1 MQEQYP
7 VEEIAL
13 ADIFLDRDTQIR
25 ASVDE
30 ETIRRY
36 FEIMVDEEARD
47 KFPPVLFFR
56 DKYGKLWLADGH
68 HRIMAAIRRGFASI
82 LATVRPGSK
91 EDAIWAAVKAN
102 AQNGLPLGRADVRR
116 AVIMVLK
123 AFPKKS
129 TTSIAE
135 VVGCSQP
142 YVSKVKSQV
151 ITSYNLT
158 DAEPEMV
165 EGKDGKMYKAR
176 KTRESKTEPKSDTAP
191 PPPPEAEAPTK
202 TENAPQTD
210 GQPADANECDASPFE
225 ELEGECFSGEA
236 ATDEGRRAEAD
247 SKELDVVAATENL
260 RIQIEEWF
268 AVAPD
273 DMWAAFAG
281 RNRERI
287 GALID

>member
-1 MQEQYP
+1 MQDQYP

-91 EDAIWAAVKAN
+91 EDAIWEAVKAN

-135 VVGCSQP
+135 AVGCVQS
-142 YVSKVKSQV
+142 YVVKIKNQV
-151 ITSYNLT
+151 ITSDNLT
-158 DAEPEMV
+158 DSEPEMV

-176 KTRESKTEPKSDTAP
+176 KAKKPKTETKSGTAP
-191 PPPPEAEAPTK
+191 PTLPE
-202 TENAPQTD
+202 TENADNRTT
-210 GQPADANECDASPFE
+210 DANECDVSPFE
-225 ELEGECFSGEA
+225 ELEGEGFSGEA
-236 ATDEGRRAEAD
+236 ATDEDRRAEAD
-247 SKELDVVAATENL
+247 TKEQDVVAATENL

-273 DMWAAFAG
+273 DMWAAFDK

>member
-1 MQEQYP
+1 MQDQYP

-56 DKYGKLWLADGH
+56 DKNGKLWLADGH
-68 HRIMAAIRRGFASI
+68 HRVMAAIRRGFASI
-82 LATVRPGSK
+82 LAVVKPGTK
-91 EDAIWAAVKAN
+91 EDAIWAAVQAN

-116 AVIMVLK
+116 AVIMVLG

-135 VVGCSQP
+135 AVGCTQQ
-142 YVSKVKSQV
+142 YVSKIKNQV
-151 ITSYNLT
+151 TTSCNLKESEST
-158 DAEPEMV
+158 KV

-176 KTRESKTEPKSDTAP
+176 KKPKSKSKAKPDTATTSP
-191 PPPPEAEAPTK
+191 PVAKTPAQ
-202 TENAPQTD
+202 TENVPQTTD
-210 GQPADANECDASPFE
+210 NVTDANECETLSVDRRRTEANAKE
-225 ELEGECFSGEA
+225 QEVIA
-236 ATDEGRRAEAD
+236 ATDALSKRIAEWF
-247 SKELDVVAATENL
+247 VVAPN
-260 RIQIEEWF
+260 
-268 AVAPD
+268 
-273 DMWAAFAG
+273 DMWEGFNQ
-281 RNRERI
+281 RNNERI
-287 GALID
+287 GVLIR